1 MRFVFLFPLAALFL
15 SGCLG
20 YQIGPVKPK
29 YMYGINSI
37 AVPNFKNNTL
47 RARVEVM
54 LADSLIKQIQQ
65 DGTYQV
71 KSEDDADAI
80 VKGTLMNVIRAPS
93 KSVIGN
99 VLLTSQYSLT
109 VRCRFDVFKRSTGQL
124 IDHRDMGG
132 STTFFVVGSESI
144 AADVNLQER
153 QALPLAAEQLMVS
166 YVSYLTEGW

>member
-1 MRFVFLFPLAALFL
+1 MRFAFLLPLAAVFF

-29 YMYGINSI
+29 FMYGVNSV

-71 KSEDDADAI
+71 KSEDDADVI
-80 VKGTLMNVIRAPS
+80 IKGTLMNVIRAPS
-93 KSVIGN
+93 KSVFGN
-99 VLLTSQYSLT
+99 VLLTQEYSLT
-109 VRCRFDVFKRSTGQL
+109 VRCRFDLFKRSTGQL
-124 IDHRDMGG
+124 IDHREVQGQ
-132 STTFFVVGSESI
+132 TTFFAAGSESI
-144 AADVNLQER
+144 AADINSQDR
-153 QALPLAAEQLMVS
+153 QALPLAAEDLMVR
-166 YVSYLTEGW
+166 YVSLLTEGW